1 MSTDNFDGLID
12 AAIREKALLEH
23 LDELEAGMQ
32 KRQARRKYI
41 IWSIVAAAGLVVGIF
56 FAWHQ
61 QRARLQVAYAQAI
74 DETAVFER
82 GAMRSDSLDSWLT
95 EARSSLQK
103 GDSRQA
109 RIALDRLQNG
119 LDAQRKAI
127 VHSSIEGVLL
137 VQLDDIQYE
146 AEWLYALS
154 HMKEGNLRQSRKAL
168 EKVAQT
174 ANSPYR
180 DAAAG
185 VLKRYFHQR

>member
-12 AAIREKALLEH
+12 AAIREKALLKH

-41 IWSIVAAAGLVVGIF
+41 IWSIAAAAGLVVGIF

-61 QRARLQVAYAQAI
+61 QQSARLQVAYAQAI

-82 GAMRSDSLDSWLT
+82 GAMRSDSLDSWLA

-154 HMKEGNLRQSRKAL
+154 I
-168 EKVAQT
+168 
-174 ANSPYR
+174 
-180 DAAAG
+180 
-185 VLKRYFHQR
+185 